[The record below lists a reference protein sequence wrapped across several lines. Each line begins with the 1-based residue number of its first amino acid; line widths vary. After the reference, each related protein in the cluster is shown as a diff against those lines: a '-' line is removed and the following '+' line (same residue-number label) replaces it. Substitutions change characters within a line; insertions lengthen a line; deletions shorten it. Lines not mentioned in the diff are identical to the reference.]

1 MSARDRCVLVDVAG
15 EHDGADSL
23 GPPGGE
29 RPRKRV
35 AQARPA
41 APGVAAIVGGAE
53 HAVEVGVCDVEDL
66 HGPDPPV

>member
-1 MSARDRCVLVDVAG
+1 MLVDVAG

-35 AQARPA
+35 AQTRPA
-41 APGVAAIVGGAE
+41 ATGVATIVGGAE
-53 HAVEVGVCDVEDL
+53 HTVEVGVCDVEDL